1 LSKPVL
7 KIALAGNPNSGK
19 TSIFNQ
25 LTELNLKV
33 GNFAGVTVEKVSG
46 KIKYNNQTWELTDFP
61 GTYSLFP
68 KSEDEKVST
77 QAFINRDDAA
87 HPNVVVFVADY
98 SQLQRNLLLLTQLAD
113 LKLPIVFAINK
124 ADLGNVDAQEITSLA
139 KQAETVLGIETVL
152 VSARNKEGFN
162 SLLEAIE
169 RAKPATKTFWQ
180 VPKELH
186 NDILR
191 KTQGQALTNLYTSY
205 VGIMAKDGFVMA
217 EQLQLNEVEDRQK
230 TIEPLAKSLTQKVQH
245 VKNRE
250 ATKKIDN
257 VLTHKVFGPLI
268 FLCVLY
274 LVFQSIFRLAEYP
287 MEAIEAAFSWLSNT
301 LSAALP
307 KTMLSDLLTQG
318 ILPGIMGVVI
328 FLPQILFL
336 FFFLSLM
343 EESGYMARV
352 AFLSDKLMS
361 KVGLNGKSVVPLLS
375 GAACAIP
382 AIMAARNIENRK
394 DRLITILVTPLISC
408 SARLPVYILL
418 ISLIV
423 PEGDNGFIFNNQGLV
438 LMAMYLVGIMFA
450 ILVAGIFKLIL
461 KNDKQSFFVMEMPDY
476 QLPRWRNIVQ
486 ILYVKGKSFVVQAGK
501 IILLVSVGLWVLA
514 SFAPGDKFAEIDKK
528 YQQEELIQGLSE
540 QDIDNRIS
548 AEKLAASYAGEI
560 GRFIEPAIRPLGYDW
575 KIGIALVTS
584 FAARE
589 VFVGTM
595 ATIYSLGSDEGNLDT
610 LKEKLLS
617 ETNPKTGKPVFS
629 IAVAFSLMMFYAFA
643 LQCISTIAVMYKETQ
658 GIKWPLVQLLYLTIM
673 AYLAGFLTYTMLS

>member
-1 LSKPVL
+1 MSNSTL

-25 LTELNLKV
+25 LTQLNLKV

-46 KIKYNNQTWELTDFP
+46 KIKYNSETWEITDFP

-77 QAFINRDDAA
+77 QAFINSDDST

-113 LKLPIVFAINK
+113 LKLPIVLAINK
-124 ADLGNVDAQEITSLA
+124 ADLGNTDSQEISSLS
-139 KQAETVLGIETVL
+139 KQAETVLGIETVI
-152 VSARNKEGFN
+152 VSARNKEGFDN
-162 SLLEAIE
+162 LLQAIE

-180 VPKELH
+180 VPQELH

-191 KTQGQALTNLYTSY
+191 KTKGQALTNLYTSY
-205 VGIMAKDGFVMA
+205 MGIMANDGFVMS

-230 TIEPLAKSLTQKVQH
+230 TIAPLAKSITQKVNK

-250 ATKKIDN
+250 TTRKIDKI
-257 VLTHKVFGPLI
+257 LTHKVAGPLLFI
-268 FLCVLY
+268 AVLY
-274 LVFQSIFRLAEYP
+274 IIFQSIFRLAEYP
-287 MEAIEAAFSWLSNT
+287 MEAIETGFAWLGNT
-301 LSAALP
+301 LSTALP

-382 AIMAARNIENRK
+382 AIMAARNIENK
-394 DRLITILVTPLISC
+394 KSRLITILVTPLISC

-423 PEGDNGFIFNNQGLV
+423 PEGDNWFIFNNQGLV
-438 LMAMYLVGIMFA
+438 LMAMYLVGIVFA
-450 ILVAGIFKLIL
+450 VLVAGVFKLLL
-461 KNDKQSFFVMEMPDY
+461 KDKEPSFFVMEMPDY
-476 QLPRWRNIVQ
+476 QLPRWRNIAQV
-486 ILYVKGKSFVVQAGK
+486 LYIKGKSFVVQAGK
-501 IILLVSVGLWVLA
+501 IILLVSIGLWFLA
-514 SFAPGDKFAEIDKK
+514 SFAPGNRFAEIEKK
-528 YQQEELIQGLSE
+528 YQQQEVIQGLSE
-540 QDIDNRIS
+540 QEIS
-548 AEKLAASYAGEI
+548 NKISSEKLAASYAGEI
-560 GRFIEPAIRPLGYDW
+560 GHFIEPAIRPLGYDW

>member
-1 LSKPVL
+1 MNNSTL

-25 LTELNLKV
+25 LTQLHLKV
-33 GNFAGVTVEKVSG
+33 GNFAGVTVEKISG
-46 KIKYNNQTWELTDFP
+46 TIKYGTATWEITDFP
-61 GTYSLFP
+61 GTYSLYP

-77 QAFINRDDAA
+77 QAFINSDDSA
-87 HPNVVVFVADY
+87 HPDVVVFVADY

-124 ADLGNVDAQEITSLA
+124 ADLGNTDNYEKTALSEQA
-139 KQAETVLGIETVL
+139 KRELGIETVL
-152 VSARNKEGFN
+152 VSAKNKEGFDN
-162 SLLEAIE
+162 LLQAIQNAQP
-169 RAKPATKTFWQ
+169 AKRNFWQ
-180 VPKELH
+180 VPKNLH
-186 NDILR
+186 TTIIE
-191 KTQGQALTNLYTSY
+191 KTAGAITNLYGSY
-205 VGIMAKDGFVMA
+205 VQLVGGKGIANYQ
-217 EQLQLNEVEDRQK
+217 QLQLAEVEQRQQS
-230 TIEPLAKSLTQKVQH
+230 IAPLAKSITQKVKNI
-245 VKNRE
+245 KNRE
-250 ATKKIDN
+250 TTRKIDKI
-257 VLTHKVFGPLI
+257 LTHKVAGPLLFI
-268 FLCVLY
+268 AILY
-274 LVFQSIFRLAEYP
+274 IVFQSIFRLAEYP
-287 MEAIEAAFSWLSNT
+287 MEAIEAGFAWLSNA
-301 LSAALP
+301 LSAILP
-307 KTMLSDLLTQG
+307 KNMLASLLTQG
-318 ILPGIMGVVI
+318 ILPGIMGVLI

-336 FFFLSLM
+336 FLFLSLM

-352 AFLSDKLMS
+352 AFLSDKLMG

-382 AIMAARNIENRK
+382 AIMAARNIENKR

-423 PEGDNGFIFNNQGLV
+423 PQGNGGFIFNNQGLV
-438 LMAMYLVGIMFA
+438 LMAMYLIGIVFA

-461 KNDKQSFFVMEMPDY
+461 KDNEPSFFVMEMPDY
-476 QLPRWRNIVQ
+476 QLPQWRNIVQ
-486 ILYVKGKSFVVQAGK
+486 VLYIKAKSFVMQAGK
-501 IILLVSVGLWVLA
+501 IILLVSIGLWFLA
-514 SFAPGDKFAEIDKK
+514 SFAPSNRFAEIEEK
-528 YQQEELIQGLSE
+528 YQQAEIIKGLSKQE
-540 QDIDNRIS
+540 INNNIS

-595 ATIYSLGSDEGNLDT
+595 ATIYSLGTDESNLKT

-658 GIKWPLVQLLYLTIM
+658 GIKWPLIQLLYLTAM
-673 AYLAGFLTYTMLS
+673 AYLAGFLTYNMLS